1 MSSAD
6 PGKPQT
12 PVVFTEL
19 EIMANN
25 KIIQQI
31 QKNFY
36 NQHAEI
42 ASPSNSDL
50 ENMMRQGKQVYV
62 NMAISFAVQTMA
74 AESKR
79 KTS

>member
-1 MSSAD
+1 MSD
-6 PGKPQT
+6 PGKPVT
-12 PVVFTEL
+12 PIAFTEM

-25 KIIQQI
+25 KVIQQI
-31 QKNFY
+31 QKAFY

-79 KTS
+79 KNS